1 MRKKRVIV
9 YLLAVFATLLLL
21 AYGALFWPLPVERT
35 LKTETSLDGTR
46 TATYSW
52 RPCGVVGAL
61 TEDNPWVYLTIREQA
76 TGRVVARYSFWADAP
91 NEAEQRLASQK
102 PW

>member
-1 MRKKRVIV
+1 MRNKRVIV

-35 LKTETSLDGTR
+35 LKTEASPDGTR

-52 RPCGVVGAL
+52 RPCGVVGAF

-102 PW
+102 TW

>member
-1 MRKKRVIV
+1 MLKSIIFSV
-9 YLLAVFATLLLL
+9 AVLATLLLF
-21 AYGALFWPLPVERT
+21 AYAALIWPVPIERT
-35 LKTETSLDGTR
+35 LKTETSPDGSR

-52 RPCGVVGAL
+52 RPCGVLGAIS
-61 TEDNPWVYLTIREQA
+61 EDNPWVYLTIRDHA

-91 NEAEQRLASQK
+91 DEAETRLASRK